1 MVLTEAWSKG
11 FRGFDV
17 KLAHEAVKKNA
28 TVPQPTDKTFDWRD
42 RGCFGATPETRGGLS
57 WYQELGYVACDKVT
71 ESVFRTQDF
80 CLNDTAAAILADAA
94 GESTDAAFFT
104 ARSKCY
110 TNLWNAAALRFIPR
124 RAVLGRDS
132 YVSLRESGQV
142 AF

>member
-1 MVLTEAWSKG
+1 MVLAEAWSKG

-17 KLAHEAVKKNA
+17 KLAYEAVKKNA
-28 TVPQPTDKTFDWRD
+28 TVPQPTDRTFDWRD

-71 ESVFRTQDF
+71 ESVSRTQDF
-80 CLNDTAAAILADAA
+80 CLNDTADAILADAA
-94 GESTDAAFFT
+94 GESADAAFFT

-124 RAVLGRDS
+124 RADLGRDS